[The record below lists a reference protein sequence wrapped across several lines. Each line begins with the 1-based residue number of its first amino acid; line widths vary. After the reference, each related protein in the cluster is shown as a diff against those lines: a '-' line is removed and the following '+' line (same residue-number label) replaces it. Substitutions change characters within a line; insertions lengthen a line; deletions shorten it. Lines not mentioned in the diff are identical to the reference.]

1 MITET
6 ENRIGNVR
14 QLGQLIEETLLEEVN
29 NLNETLRKKNQEINF
44 LIECDKR
51 QLENHESSENAL
63 RQLVAK
69 LEDKI
74 FIIQRE
80 NELELYNTIA
90 RLKAQYDDNMSRA
103 NTEWEEIRVTHS
115 SAIDALKQQ
124 IE

>member
-1 MITET
+1 LITET

>member
-1 MITET
+1 M
-6 ENRIGNVR
+6 
-14 QLGQLIEETLLEEVN
+14 IEETLLEEVN